1 MSESIL
7 RALMQLFAIVAMD
20 DEQSENKGKNIV
32 KEFLSQI
39 LSNNLVEKYL
49 TIFDEY
55 TALHKASDKNKR
67 RKKAAVNSVKLLK
80 ICSQI
85 NEELEQRQK
94 IIVVL
99 RLIEFVYN
107 QGTPTEQDWDFLDA
121 VNDTFNISREEYTEL
136 KDYVAS
142 EGVENT
148 ETKNILLIS
157 SELNSA
163 NPFVKQ
169 IFLEGIGGQI
179 IVLRVTSV
187 NLYLIKYVG
196 ADELFVSGLPLLK
209 KKINVLSH
217 GAAVK
222 TVRSKT
228 VYFSD
233 IIGAFVTES
242 ASRKIVFEAKG
253 VEYKFPLGNKG
264 LHDFNF
270 REETGHM
277 VGIMGGSGSGKSTLL
292 NILNG
297 NYTPSIGSVTINGVD
312 IHREKEIVEGQIGYV
327 AQDDLLIEELTVFQ
341 NLFYTAKLCFGNKTE
356 QEMTDIVNNMLS
368 MLGLAETSALKV
380 GNPLEKTIS
389 GGQRKR
395 LNIALELIREP
406 AVLFVDEPTSGL
418 SSRDSENIMNL
429 LKELSLKGKLIFVV
443 IHQPSSQIFKMF
455 DRLLLMDQGG
465 YPIYN
470 GNPVDSIK
478 YFKKHAHHANN
489 DDSEC
494 YVCGNVNPELVF
506 NILEAKMVDEYGQLS
521 ENRKETPEEWNRI
534 YKENIEKEEI
544 LATEASREM
553 PETSFKIPNKW
564 NQFKVF
570 LTRDVLSKLTNKQ
583 YMLINMLEAPA
594 LAAILAFFL
603 KYFADEGG
611 EYVFRLN
618 ENIPQYIFIS
628 VIVALFIGLTVS
640 SEEIIRDKRIR
651 ARESFLN
658 LSASSYLFSKI
669 GVMVAISAIQMLL
682 FTVVGSLI
690 LEIKG
695 MNMAYWLVLFS
706 TACFAN
712 ILGLN
717 ISATFNSAKV
727 IYILIPVMII
737 PQLLFSGIIVK
748 FDKLHPYFS
757 SQKGVPLIGNVMAS
771 RWAYEA
777 IAVRQFKDNDYEKD
791 FYYFDHYRKYSNWK
805 KDNWKKEL
813 QNKINLINRDSG
825 DEEKIEEVKQAF
837 TLLYNEVKKESE
849 IIKNVKFPYL
859 DKLNYND
866 FNEEILDELNA
877 YLEVLSNHYRNV
889 FNDAENSKEKLIYE
903 RTKTKELKA
912 EYVKKFNDYSNESLE
927 YFVTNRNDFAVIA
940 EYENELIQKT
950 DLIYSPTFNTP
961 FFGSHF
967 YAPSKNIFGQKVDTF
982 WANIIVLWSMF
993 LLLCITLFMDFFNKL
1008 GGWISNLSAVFNKS
1022 K

>member
-1 MSESIL
+1 
-7 RALMQLFAIVAMD
+7 MQLFAIVAMD
-20 DEQSENKGKNIV
+20 DEGSEIKGDKIV
-32 KEFLSQI
+32 KQFLSQI
-39 LSNNLVEKYL
+39 LSNNLVERYL
-49 TIFDEY
+49 SIYEEY
-55 TALHKASDKNKR
+55 TTIHKASDKNKK
-67 RKKAAVNSVKLLK
+67 RKKTSVNSVKLLK
-80 ICSQI
+80 ICAQI
-85 NEELEQRQK
+85 NEELEQTQK
-94 IIVVL
+94 VIVVL
-99 RLIEFVYN
+99 RLIEFVYK
-107 QGTPTEQDWDFLDA
+107 QGTPSVQDWDFLDA
-121 VNDTFNISREEYTEL
+121 VSDTFNISREEYSEL
-136 KDYVAS
+136 KDYVS
-142 EGVENT
+142 SDSIENSQ
-148 ETKNILLIS
+148 TKNILLIS
-157 SELNSA
+157 NELNSA

-169 IFLEGIGGQI
+169 IFKEGVSGLIV
-179 IVLRVTSV
+179 VLRVTSV
-187 NLYLIKYVG
+187 NLYLIKYLG
-196 ADELFVSGLPLLK
+196 SEELFVSGMPLLK
-209 KKINVLSH
+209 KKINVLSL
-217 GAAVK
+217 GAALK
-222 TVRSKT
+222 TTRSGT
-228 VYFSD
+228 IYFSD
-233 IIGAFVTES
+233 IIGAFVSES
-242 ASRKIVFEAKG
+242 AASKIIFEAKA
-253 VEYKFPLGNKG
+253 VEFDFPMGNKG
-264 LHDFNF
+264 LHPFNF

-297 NYTPSIGSVTINGVD
+297 NYTPSTGNVTINGVD
-312 IHREKEIVEGQIGYV
+312 IHQEKEQVEGQIGYV
-327 AQDDLLIEELTVFQ
+327 AQDDLLIEELSVFQ
-341 NLFYTAKLCFGNKTE
+341 NLFYTAKLCFGNKSDKE
-356 QEMTDIVNNMLS
+356 ITDIVNNMLS
-368 MLGLAETSALKV
+368 MLGLAETAKLKV

-478 YFKKHAHHANN
+478 YFKNHAQHANN

-534 YKENIEKEEI
+534 YKENIEQEGI
-544 LATEASREM
+544 LATTNSREM
-553 PETSFKIPNKW
+553 PDTAFKIPNKW

-603 KYFADEGG
+603 KYFANEGG
-611 EYVFRLN
+611 AYVFRLN

-628 VIVALFIGLTVS
+628 VIVALFVGLTVS

-658 LSASSYLFSKI
+658 LSRGSYIFSKI
-669 GVMVAISAIQMLL
+669 SVMLTISAIQMLL
-682 FTVVGSLI
+682 FTIVGSCI

-695 MNMAYWLVLFS
+695 MNLAYWMVLFS
-706 TACFAN
+706 TASFAN

-727 IYILIPVMII
+727 IYILIPIMII

-757 SQKGVPLIGNVMAS
+757 SQKGVPLIGNIMAS

-777 IAVRQFKDNDYEKD
+777 LAVRQFKDNEYEKD
-791 FYYFDHYRKYSNWK
+791 FYLFDHRRKYANWK

-813 QNKINLINRDSG
+813 QNKINQIIRDYG
-825 DEEKIEEVKQAF
+825 YKEKKEELDKVF
-837 TLLYNEVKKESE
+837 LLLYNEIKKESE
-849 IIKNVKFPYL
+849 IIENVKFEYL
-859 DKLNYND
+859 DKLNYYD
-866 FNEEILDELNA
+866 YNEEVLNELNEF
-877 YLEVLSNHYRNV
+877 LEILSNHYKNV
-889 FNDAENSKEKLIYE
+889 FNEAENEKERLIYD
-903 RTKTKELKA
+903 RTKTKELKE
-912 EYVKKFNDYSNESLE
+912 EYVKLYNEYSNESLE
-927 YFVTNRNDFAVIA
+927 YFVTNRNDFSMIA
-940 EYENELIQKT
+940 EHKNELIQKT
-950 DLIYSPTFNTP
+950 DLIYAPTFNTR
-961 FFGSHF
+961 FFNSHF
-967 YAPSKNIFGQKVDTF
+967 YAPSKNLFGQKIDTF
-982 WANIIVLWSMF
+982 WANVIVLWSMF
-993 LLLCITLFMDFFNKL
+993 LLLSLTLFFDFFNKL
-1008 GGWISNLSAVFNKS
+1008 GRFLGRAYGMLSRNK
-1022 K
+1022 